1 MTIEEAILEKVRM
14 LPPEKQHEVLD
25 FTEFL
30 QARASA
36 NGPRKPLRGL
46 WKDLGVSITEKRHLP
61 SAAGDVGQLSVGRR
75 LKPGLVVDTH
85 AALWYL
91 ADDPALSVRAA
102 AALDAITI
110 AGRPIYVPAICV
122 VEAIYLAEKGR
133 IPGTA
138 LERLL
143 RALQEPNPRFVLAP
157 LDWIVAISLRVN
169 DVVISCKVAPRS
181 LLLPARGWRPGGLR
195 YPAAQPARP
204 GSH

>member
-1 MTIEEAILEKVRM
+1 M
-14 LPPEKQHEVLD
+14 
-25 FTEFL
+25 
-30 QARASA
+30 
-36 NGPRKPLRGL
+36 
-46 WKDLGVSITEKRHLP
+46 
-61 SAAGDVGQLSVGRR
+61 GQLSAGSR

-91 ADDPALSVRAA
+91 AADPALFVRAA

-204 GSH
+204 GSHPKNAARTPENRFRHGGPRAEMAALVTPADRRLPTPASVLPNRPFISA

>member
-30 QARASA
+30 QSRTPA
-36 NGPRKPLRGL
+36 NEPRKPLRGSGRNWASRL
-46 WKDLGVSITEKRHLP
+46 PKKTSPKRGGRCG
-61 SAAGDVGQLSVGRR
+61 AAFRGKTFETR
-75 LKPGLVVDTH
+75 LVVDTH

-122 VEAIYLAEKGR
+122 V
-133 IPGTA
+133 
-138 LERLL
+138 
-143 RALQEPNPRFVLAP
+143 
-157 LDWIVAISLRVN
+157 
-169 DVVISCKVAPRS
+169 
-181 LLLPARGWRPGGLR
+181 
-195 YPAAQPARP
+195 
-204 GSH
+204 

>member
-1 MTIEEAILEKVRM
+1 
-14 LPPEKQHEVLD
+14 
-25 FTEFL
+25 
-30 QARASA
+30 
-36 NGPRKPLRGL
+36 
-46 WKDLGVSITEKRHLP
+46 
-61 SAAGDVGQLSVGRR
+61 

-143 RALQEPNPRFVLAP
+143 RALEEPNPRFVLAP
-157 LDWIVAISLRVN
+157 LDWIVAIAVRGVARADVPDLPDRVIAATAAALR
-169 DVVISCKVAPRS
+169 
-181 LLLPARGWRPGGLR
+181 LPLVTKDGRIRATNLETLW
-195 YPAAQPARP
+195 
-204 GSH
+204 